1 MNMRCGRVSSILLVV
16 CAVTF
21 ASTLLRADVTGAIS
35 GTVRDSA
42 QAVVTGARVR
52 IVNVQT
58 NISQETTTASDGSYH
73 FLALQPGPYK
83 VTVIATGFQTY
94 AASDINVQVNDQL
107 RLDVTLQV
115 GTVTEH
121 VDVLGTAVHVETVNT
136 QLGDV
141 IDSKKML
148 ALPLNGRSYLD
159 LLGLQA
165 GVAPDTA
172 GTLEGN
178 TASNRPVSGYITNT
192 GNISVNGQRETANAF
207 LVNGGDVSEGRNLGA
222 GLVPNLDSVEEFRLI
237 TNSFDAEYG
246 KFSGAVMNAI
256 TKSGTNRFHGDVF
269 EFLRN
274 DAMDGRNFFT
284 PTKSELHRNQFGFTA
299 GGPFWKNKLFW
310 FTDYQGTRQVAGA
323 ETGLVNLPTAAQLL
337 GNFGPGALTGTV
349 DGSPNPSGC
358 PAQYAPCLDWAAQLS
373 QRLGYTVTATEPYW
387 TNGCNT
393 LLDAQAG
400 TCVFPGGVIPQNAW
414 SPAAAG
420 LLPYIPQP
428 NVDPAAGIY
437 EDNSHRDTISDD
449 KIGERIDF
457 SNQKTGNWSFYY
469 HLDNSTDLSTLPS
482 GGASVPGFPAQTP
495 TRAQEFVISDTKAV
509 GSTAVNE
516 ARVTFFRT
524 ATHLNNPTGG
534 KASLSSLGFVTGPG
548 TLGINPN
555 AYPGYPEYVPQLYFN
570 NFAIGA
576 PPLITFQPNTTYTA
590 SDGFSKVLGKH
601 TLKFGGEARYLQVN
615 ERNLA
620 SPDGAFVF
628 DGTVTGVDF
637 ADFLVG
643 APTGAGGGYTQAAL
657 QLLDSRTRYGGAY
670 GQDSWKVT
678 PDLTLN
684 LGLRWEVS
692 MPWYDTQGKIQTWVK
707 GEQSTVFPNSPT
719 GLVYPGDPG
728 IPKTL
733 APTRY
738 NNFGPRIGIAYSPSF
753 STGVLGK
760 VFGGPGKTSI
770 RAAYGIYYTSVED
783 LNLFYEVAD
792 APFGLYW
799 TSPGSVDFSEP
810 FRNRLDGG
818 TDGEGQRFP
827 FHVPTPGSPANK
839 TLDFSVYEPMSYFP
853 GYDIHNKLPY
863 AEHFNFSI
871 QRELS
876 KSTVLTLSYVGTEGH
891 RLIAQ
896 SEANPGDAALC
907 KQLYA
912 QGYSDA
918 NGAVGCGPNAE
929 QDTFTLG
936 SNTVYGTRDT
946 LLNPNYCPGAQSLCF
961 GFGNTFTKLVANSIY
976 HSGEVTVER
985 KAGDV
990 TFLAAYTLAKALDDS
1005 SAFNDLINFKNAK
1018 LSRGLSSTDVHQN
1031 FVVSYIW
1038 AMPFNRIFH
1047 GLPRL
1052 TKGWQLQGI
1061 TRFST
1066 GFPIQMGDGNPVTC
1080 LDRTASGCGGSV
1092 PLCSQFLV
1100 GPSGQQQPLCV
1111 GDASMAGSAST
1122 DMPNLVGPVHIHNPR
1137 ATPGTWTY
1145 FDQSAFTPTACALVQ
1160 NQAGAWVL
1168 AGTDCGSFGRANRRF
1183 FHGPG
1188 IINTDLG
1195 ITKMIPITETM
1206 SFEIRGEFFNIF
1218 NHAQF
1223 LNPNGD
1229 ISSGSFGNITNARA
1243 PRIGQVSAKF
1253 VW

>member
-1 MNMRCGRVSSILLVV
+1 M
-16 CAVTF
+16 
-21 ASTLLRADVTGAIS
+21 
-35 GTVRDSA
+35 
-42 QAVVTGARVR
+42 
-52 IVNVQT
+52 
-58 NISQETTTASDGSYH
+58 
-73 FLALQPGPYK
+73 
-83 VTVIATGFQTY
+83 
-94 AASDINVQVNDQL
+94 DIP
-107 RLDVTLQV
+107 LQV
-115 GTVTEH
+115 GTVVEE
-121 VDVLGTAVHVETVNT
+121 VDVTAHPVRVETENT

-141 IDSKKML
+141 IDSQKML
-148 ALPLNGRSYLD
+148 SLPLNGRSYLD

-165 GVAPDTA
+165 GVAPDGSQTI
-172 GTLEGN
+172 GGD
-178 TASNRPVSGYITNT
+178 RPVSGYITNA

-256 TKSGTNRFHGDVF
+256 TKSGTNSFHGDVF

-274 DAMDGRNFFT
+274 DKLDAANFFT
-284 PTKSELHRNQFGFTA
+284 PVKSELRRHQFGFTA
-299 GGPFWKNKLFW
+299 GGPLWKNKLFW

-323 ETGLVNLPTAAQLL
+323 ETGIVTLPPAAQFQGNFDPSLFGQVQLVNGVPQPGTFV
-337 GNFGPGALTGTV
+337 GNAV
-349 DGSPNPSGC
+349 DGVAGGTC
-358 PAQYAPCLDWAAQLS
+358 PACGWPTLLT
-373 QRLGYTVTATEPYW
+373 QRLGLPAGTVQTGEPYSFVGCTS
-387 TNGCNT
+387 TNYVSI
-393 LLDAQAG
+393 QA
-400 TCVFPGGVIPQNAW
+400 TPAACVFPGGIIPKSAW
-414 SPAAAG
+414 SPAAIG

-428 NVDPAAGIY
+428 NIDPVAGTY
-437 EDNSHRDTISDD
+437 SNNSHRDTVSDN
-449 KIGERIDF
+449 KIGERVDF
-457 SNQKTGNWSFYY
+457 NNRKTGNWSFYY
-469 HLDNSTDLSTLPS
+469 TFDDSTVFNTLPS
-482 GGASVPGFPAQTP
+482 GGASVPGFPAQSP
-495 TRAQEFVISDTKAV
+495 TRAQEFVVSDTKTL
-509 GSTAVNE
+509 GPTAVNE
-516 ARVTFFRT
+516 ARLTFFRT
-524 ATHLNNPTGG
+524 ATHLDNPMGG
-534 KASLSSLGFVTGPG
+534 KASLSSLGFDNSNG
-548 TLGINPN
+548 LGIIPD
-555 AYPGYPEYVPQLYFN
+555 AYPGYPTYVPQLYFN
-570 NFAIGA
+570 NFSIGA
-576 PPLITFQPNTTYTA
+576 PSLITYQPNNTYTA
-590 SDGFSKVLGKH
+590 SDGFSKVVGKH

-620 SPDGAFVF
+620 SQDGAFVF

-637 ADFLVG
+637 ADFLLG
-643 APTGAGGGYTQAAL
+643 APTGGGGGYTQAAL

-678 PDLTLN
+678 PNLTLN

-707 GEQSTVFPNSPT
+707 GEQSTVFPNSPL

-733 APTRY
+733 APTKY

-753 STGVLGK
+753 SEGVLGK

-799 TSPGSVDFSEP
+799 TSPGAVEFSEP
-810 FRNRLDGG
+810 FRNRLDGL

-827 FHVPTPGSPANK
+827 FTIPTPGSPANK
-839 TLDFSVYEPMSYFP
+839 TLSFSVYEPMSYFP
-853 GYDIHNKLPY
+853 GYDVHNKLPY

-896 SEANPGDAALC
+896 TEANPGDAKLC
-907 KQLYA
+907 EQLTA
-912 QGYSDA
+912 QQYFDVSA
-918 NGAVGCGPNAE
+918 QTVGCGPQAS
-929 QDTFTLG
+929 QDTFALG
-936 SNTVYGTRDT
+936 SNTVYGTRDS

-961 GFGNTFTKLVANSIY
+961 GYGNTFTKLVANSIY

-990 TFLAAYTLAKALDDS
+990 TFLAAYTLAKAIDDS
-1005 SAFNDLINFKNAK
+1005 SAFGEMINFQNAK

-1038 AMPFNRIFH
+1038 EMPFNRIFH

-1066 GFPIQMGDGNPVTC
+1066 GFPIQMEDAHPV
-1080 LDRTASGCGGSV
+1080 SQG
-1092 PLCSQFLV
+1092 PLC
-1100 GPSGQQQPLCV
+1100 PSGLCQ
-1111 GDASMAGSAST
+1111 GDASLVGSPST
-1122 DMPNLVGPVHIHNPR
+1122 DMPNLVGPVHTHNPR
-1137 ATPGTWTY
+1137 DTPGTWTY
-1145 FDQSAFTPTACALVQ
+1145 FDQSAFTATACALTT
-1160 NQAGAWVL
+1160 NPSTNITSLTGP
-1168 AGTDCGSFGRANRRF
+1168 DCGSFGTANRRF

-1188 IINTDLG
+1188 INNTDFG
-1195 ITKMIPITETM
+1195 ITKIIPVREAM
-1206 SFEIRGEFFNIF
+1206 SFEIRGEFFNVF

-1223 LNPNGD
+1223 LNPSGH
-1229 ISSGSFGNITNARA
+1229 ISSSSFGNITNARA

-1253 VW
+1253 IW